1 MVRSRVDWGNR
12 RLSGVKPSTVFG
24 DTLHGTSPYPYVH
37 TYIYMYIHLSDI
49 YAQRPLQGLPF
60 FEYKTIYIYIHMNK
74 AYLLVWINESVQS
87 IYLQKQANTSSLSIC
102 KANVLVWTN
111 TSSHLQTKH
120 VWAHFPTLPSL
131 CIRSIHQN
139 APSKKNETN
148 SKQQK
153 KNTKN
158 RKHRKKPSLTGKC
171 LGTQH
176 SI

>member
-1 MVRSRVDWGNR
+1 MDALVDS
-12 RLSGVKPSTVFG
+12 SGDGPAIHFDIT
-24 DTLHGTSPYPYVH
+24 HQYVS
-37 TYIYMYIHLSDI
+37 IYI

-60 FEYKTIYIYIHMNK
+60 FEYKTIYIYTNMNK

-153 KNTKN
+153 NKTKN
-158 RKHRKKPSLTGKC
+158 RKNRKNLV
-171 LGTQH
+171 
-176 SI
+176 

>member
-1 MVRSRVDWGNR
+1 
-12 RLSGVKPSTVFG
+12 
-24 DTLHGTSPYPYVH
+24 
-37 TYIYMYIHLSDI
+37 
-49 YAQRPLQGLPF
+49 
-60 FEYKTIYIYIHMNK
+60 MNK

-111 TSSHLQTKH
+111 TSSHLQTKR

-153 KNTKN
+153 KNTQKTKKN
-158 RKHRKKPSLTGKC
+158 KKNEKTESDREMSGDPTFYLRHRFFRFFFVFFGLRLLRTYF
-171 LGTQH
+171 
-176 SI
+176 

>member
-1 MVRSRVDWGNR
+1 MY
-12 RLSGVKPSTVFG
+12 T
-24 DTLHGTSPYPYVH
+24 HIYICI
-37 TYIYMYIHLSDI
+37 YIYRIYMLSAPSRA
-49 YAQRPLQGLPF
+49 YLFLNTRL
-60 FEYKTIYIYIHMNK
+60 YIYIHMNK

-111 TSSHLQTKH
+111 ASSHLQTKH